1 VARANGVTPPPDWFQ
16 KANPFLLVYA
26 PYAWP
31 GYVGAL
37 DVALFVA
44 GALAVSAALAAWTI
58 AGLRRAVLP
67 FEAARRGWLG
77 PAIARRLPTLQNW
90 QAAIRGRLTRWLP
103 GPSLDRNPVLWREW
117 HRNRPSR
124 MTRILWGTFWL
135 GAIAGVG
142 LGLANAIESGI
153 DTPSGGFVLIISLVM
168 QSFLGMMLLSGQ
180 APTSLGE
187 ERVRGS
193 LDVLMSTPIS
203 TRAIVLGKWL
213 GTFRV
218 ALWLAILPGL
228 AAAIMACAIPAVP
241 PSAMMPAGTPPN
253 VVPVT
258 LADRIATP
266 ALVVG
271 EMLSYGAAITSLGLL
286 LATWIARP
294 GRAIAISVAAFVLV
308 AIGWPFAFEMFIWRP
323 LQAWLVTNWNLT
335 GVDINCILQGLVM
348 GSPLIGPAM
357 TLDVLGQPWM
367 GHHRWKLQIISLAW
381 CLLAWALAGAL
392 YWAVLKSFDRR
403 LGRMRETSPTHPY
416 PFGKG
421 PSRPELDLLADLEI
435 ALIGDGHAASPRLA
449 GDDDRCQNG
458 VR

>member
-1 VARANGVTPPPDWFQ
+1 LPSSDG
-16 KANPFLLVYA
+16 
-26 PYAWP
+26 P
-31 GYVGAL
+31 GSHG
-37 DVALFVA
+37 
-44 GALAVSAALAAWTI
+44 
-58 AGLRRAVLP
+58 
-67 FEAARRGWLG
+67 
-77 PAIARRLPTLQNW
+77 
-90 QAAIRGRLTRWLP
+90 
-103 GPSLDRNPVLWREW
+103 NPVLWREW

-124 MTRILWGTFWL
+124 MTRILWGAYWL

-142 LGLANAIESGI
+142 IGLVNAIENGI
-153 DTPSGGFVLIISLVM
+153 DTPSGGFVLIMSLVL

-203 TRAIVLGKWL
+203 TRAIVRGKWL

-228 AAAIMACAIPAVP
+228 AATIMACAIPAVP
-241 PSAMMPAGTPPN
+241 SSVTTRAGTATN
-253 VVPVT
+253 VVPLT

-266 ALVVG
+266 ALVAG
-271 EMLSYGAAITSLGLL
+271 EMLSYGAAITSLGLF

-308 AIGWPFAFEMFIWRP
+308 AIGWPFAFDMFIWRP
-323 LQAWLVTNWNLT
+323 LQNWLVTSGNMA
-335 GVDINCILQGLVM
+335 GVDLNWIPQGLVM
-348 GSPLIGPAM
+348 GSPLLGPAM
-357 TLDVLGQPWM
+357 TLDVLGEPWM
-367 GHHRWKLQIISLAW
+367 GHHRWKLNLVALAW

-449 GDDDRCQNG
+449 RGDD
-458 VR
+458 VRQDEDP